1 MPRRE
6 DFAERKSSDTLA
18 MKKKQSPLVDA
29 APEQGASGE
38 RCSVAAGSAGW
49 WLTGW
54 QRLWRKSPNDEHHEI
69 RIYRKLQAAEDRYQR
84 ENKMGRYSLPN
95 GSDHPRDQSP

>member
-1 MPRRE
+1 M
-6 DFAERKSSDTLA
+6 SH
-18 MKKKQSPLVDA
+18 
-29 APEQGASGE
+29 APEKPPMLSVEASPE
-38 RCSVAAGSAGW
+38 QQAQPARCALATGSAGW

-54 QRLWRKSPNDEHHEI
+54 QRLWRKSPSDEHHEI

-95 GSDHPRDQSP
+95 IADEPRPSPTSKL